1 MELGQATAIFRSCF
15 FCRLSHYHDIFS
27 FRGYS
32 AMTWRRA
39 KDKLAAEVTRQ
50 EISRI
55 LTKMDSRKTRFS
67 HSMNILSGV
76 GWSDLASLVTD
87 RQSILSTASR
97 PCCLIHVTTRYYH
110 KPWLFSLAPIIV
122 TITERGTRNREKKA
136 GLLNAHMGRFLTLVR
151 HTPIIEKSRV

>member
-32 AMTWRRA
+32 AMTWHRA
-39 KDKLAAEVTRQ
+39 KDKLCPAAEVTRISAQ

-110 KPWLFSLAPIIV
+110 KPWLFALAPIIV
-122 TITERGTRNREKKA
+122 TITERGTRNREKRRA
-136 GLLNAHMGRFLTLVR
+136 CSMPTWAAF
-151 HTPIIEKSRV
+151 